1 MESASAGEPAEVRAV
16 MANATEISEIE
27 PQMDAIPK
35 TSVRG
40 YMPHLDGL
48 RALAVTAVMAT
59 HWLPDAWQFGLPL
72 ATGVQLFFVLSGFLI
87 TGILLDSKQG
97 VGFRCNRRA
106 IRNFYARRFLRIFP
120 LYYVVL
126 AIAAAFAIPHL
137 RETLWWHLSYLSN
150 FCFYI
155 HPGFGTEIG
164 HFWSLAVEE
173 QFYLM
178 WPCVIMLLPGRWLW
192 WAILAAGL
200 CGPTYRLLGALF
212 SPIDHFYIGTPGSF
226 DSLALGAGLALG
238 VRSGSRIFARVM
250 KFRWVIA
257 ALAVG
262 VFGVVHYG
270 SQVPRAV
277 DQCLSLLLISILY
290 GVMIYEGSIG
300 FRGWLGR
307 VFELGVI
314 RYTGRIS
321 YGLYVMHNFA
331 SIPTMALLREFPILK
346 QFPANILIMNT
357 VLTFGF
363 AALSWH
369 LYESRLNALKRY
381 FP

>member
-1 MESASAGEPAEVRAV
+1 V
-16 MANATEISEIE
+16 
-27 PQMDAIPK
+27 
-35 TSVRG
+35 
-40 YMPHLDGL
+40 
-48 RALAVTAVMAT
+48 
-59 HWLPDAWQFGLPL
+59 W
-72 ATGVQLFFVLSGFLI
+72 
-87 TGILLDSKQG
+87 
-97 VGFRCNRRA
+97 
-106 IRNFYARRFLRIFP
+106 
-120 LYYVVL
+120 
-126 AIAAAFAIPHL
+126 
-137 RETLWWHLSYLSN
+137 
-150 FCFYI
+150 
-155 HPGFGTEIG
+155 PG
-164 HFWSLAVEE
+164 
-173 QFYLM
+173 
-178 WPCVIMLLPGRWLW
+178 VIMLLPGRWLW

-238 VRSGSRIFARVM
+238 VRSGSRIFGRVM

-262 VFGVVHYG
+262 AFGVVHYS
-270 SQVPRAV
+270 SQVPKAV

-307 VFELGVI
+307 VFELGVV

-346 QFPANILIMNT
+346 QLPANILIMNT